1 MGRLTL
7 IFLIG
12 VAVLA
17 CAACGGGKQTAAGR
31 SLPSPLVKQI
41 QTEVLK
47 QAVILGASSAKSIEV
62 YGPASHVAIE
72 RASSPGSV
80 GGTRVAG
87 AWYLIVLRGNFA
99 WNGPVPPGG
108 ATAPLPRTPAGPTGA
123 PPLVSGR
130 SAVGRSRRQRH
141 RVGLQDPRRLDFV
154 HPRPELLDRIGR
166 HLGFGESTTIDD
178 VRHVR
183 WQPGRAIP
191 QL

>member
-7 IFLIG
+7 IPL
-12 VAVLA
+12 VSLVVLA
-17 CAACGGGKQTAAGR
+17 CAACGGVKQTAASG

-41 QTEVLK
+41 QAEVLK

-99 WNGPVPPGG
+99 WNGPVPPGAKQPHG
-108 ATAPLPRTPAGPTGA
+108 KIAMEVWSPKTSAGGGYSLGNRLPKTVSRLKSPT
-123 PPLVSGR
+123 V
-130 SAVGRSRRQRH
+130 
-141 RVGLQDPRRLDFV
+141 
-154 HPRPELLDRIGR
+154 
-166 HLGFGESTTIDD
+166 ID
-178 VRHVR
+178 
-183 WQPGRAIP
+183 
-191 QL
+191 LS